1 MLDLNEDAKATP
13 EILQVS
19 FDEHAIVEDSINRV
33 MDAPKDRDHE
43 GDAEDEDSDNGF
55 DPTNYVNDGWT
66 TSPDDYWSRDDSG
79 TESNN

>member
-1 MLDLNEDAKATP
+1 MLDLNEDAKATL

-19 FDEHAIVEDSINRV
+19 FDEQAIVEDSINRV

-55 DPTNYVNDGWT
+55 HPTNYVNNGWT
-66 TSPDDYWSRDDSG
+66 TSLDDYWSRDDSG
-79 TESNN
+79 AKSDN

>member
-19 FDEHAIVEDSINRV
+19 FDEQAIIEDSINRV

-43 GDAEDEDSDNGF
+43 GDAEDENSDNGF

-79 TESNN
+79 AESDN

>member
-1 MLDLNEDAKATP
+1 MLYLNEDAKATP

-19 FDEHAIVEDSINRV
+19 FDEQAIVEDSINRV

-43 GDAEDEDSDNGF
+43 GDAEDEDTDNGF

-79 TESNN
+79 AESDN